1 LTPPRTTWKE
11 TCHRLAD
18 DEARIREMLRARFGT
33 QPHLLLFEA
42 SWRCVLLHRLA
53 HFFWGRGARKSAR
66 LFMQLNSL
74 VTGAD
79 IHPACNFGGGL
90 LIPHPAALT
99 ASGNAGRN
107 LTMMPLSGIGMLPR
121 EEDVGAGP
129 GLPLLGDDVWLG
141 AGCGVLGPVRVGDGA
156 RLQPGA
162 SLTRHVAPRSVVEM
176 AARPA
181 EQIEVRPAGPRLPP
195 SGAHTCDH
203 AAWSATRRDID
214 RDIIRYLTMR
224 EPALARSPGAL
235 RKLSAALSTEVMGVA
250 LYRLSHFL
258 ECAGWRRLARFAC
271 AANVFLLRLTI
282 APACCLGGGLFLPHP
297 AGAVINATAGRDL
310 TMYARSFCTSLSPA
324 RTAETR
330 EGPVIGDRVVIAG
343 MAAALGP
350 IAVGD
355 DTHIGFNVQL
365 REDAPGACS
374 VASVVMATRVAPL
387 EAPNGE
393 GGAPLPA
400 PAVGRLTLAETRAR
414 LREDRERLAAIYH
427 GKPPWVARTCVHLF
441 RLSRHFMGAKR
452 VGLARWCWRLN
463 ARLTGADID
472 PRCDIGGGLAIPH
485 PAGISIHAT
494 AGRNLTV
501 LALAGIGG
509 AVAGDPFTWD
519 MRTTPT
525 LGDDVEVCEHAA
537 LHGRI
542 RVGSRARIGPGC
554 KVREDV
560 AQGVAL
566 EVPAPKMRRGARP
579 PPGDGASAP

>member
-1 LTPPRTTWKE
+1 
-11 TCHRLAD
+11 
-18 DEARIREMLRARFGT
+18 
-33 QPHLLLFEA
+33 
-42 SWRCVLLHRLA
+42 
-53 HFFWGRGARKSAR
+53 
-66 LFMQLNSL
+66 MQVNSL

-79 IHPACNFGGGL
+79 IHPACDFGGGL

-121 EEDVGAGP
+121 DEDVGAGP

-162 SLTRHVAPRSVVEM
+162 ALTRHVAPRSVVEM

-181 EQIEVRPAGPRLPP
+181 ERIEARPARARLPP
-195 SGAHTCDH
+195 SGARTCDH

-214 RDIIRYLTMR
+214 RDIIRYLAMR

-235 RKLSAALSTEVMGVA
+235 RKLSAGLSTEVMGVA
-250 LYRLSHFL
+250 VYRLSHFL
-258 ECAGWRRLARFAC
+258 ECAGWRRLARFAY

-282 APACCLGGGLFLPHP
+282 APASCLGGGLFLPHP
-297 AGAVINATAGRDL
+297 AGAVINANTGRDL

-324 RTAETR
+324 RTADAR

-343 MAAALGP
+343 MAAVLGP
-350 IAVGD
+350 FTVGD

-365 REDAPGACS
+365 CEDAPAACS
-374 VASVVMATRVAPL
+374 VASPAMATRAAPL
-387 EAPNGE
+387 EAPTRD
-393 GGAPLPA
+393 GGGRPP
-400 PAVGRLTLAETRAR
+400 PPVVGRLRMAETRAR
-414 LREDRERLAAIYH
+414 LREDRERLAAMHH
-427 GKPPWVARTCVHLF
+427 GKPPWVARTCVYLF
-441 RLSRHFMGAKR
+441 RLSRHFIGTGR

-463 ARLTGADID
+463 ARITGADID
-472 PRCDIGGGLAIPH
+472 PRCDIGGGLAIPY

-509 AVAGDPFTWD
+509 AVADDPFTWD
-519 MRTTPT
+519 VHARPT
-525 LGDDVEVCEHAA
+525 LGDDVVVCEHAA

-560 AQGVAL
+560 AEGAAL
-566 EVPAPKMRRGARP
+566 ELPAPRMRRGAGP
-579 PPGDGASAP
+579 PRGEAVDAR